1 MKSIFFLLCSPLLH
15 AAPSTIDATKA
26 FAHAPNAGWIHF
38 RPNATD
44 GVAVHLYHL
53 SGKAYGAN
61 FGWIDFGDGTPG
73 AGHLYSNSTATDFG
87 VNHDGSGNLSGYAYA
102 ANIGWIDFGWA
113 EAGDENRARFDVQT
127 GHFHGYAYSANV
139 GWILLG
145 SGHLQTTSMD
155 ISDTDNDSIGDEWE
169 LAWFGDLITANATT
183 DSDQDGS
190 SDRAEYQAD
199 TRPGD
204 ASDSLKLEIDAA
216 IPVVA
221 GIQSSLAWSG
231 RATRGYLLETS
242 STLQPGSWS
251 DSGLGRMVGT
261 GSRQSGVLTFPE
273 TQRFF
278 RLKALLPLAQP

>member
-1 MKSIFFLLCSPLLH
+1 MKTLFLLCCAPLLH
-15 AAPSTIDATKA
+15 AAPSTIDATHA

-73 AGHLYSNSTATDFG
+73 AGHLYSNSTASDCG
-87 VNHDGSGNLSGYAYA
+87 VSHDGAGNLSGHAYA

-113 EAGDENRARFDVQT
+113 TAGDANRARFDVQT
-127 GHFHGYAYSANV
+127 GQFHGYAYSANI

-155 ISDTDNDSIGDEWE
+155 IADTDNDAIGDEWE
-169 LAWFGDLITANATT
+169 LAWFGDLATADSAT
-183 DSDQDGS
+183 DSDHDGS
-190 SDRAEYQAD
+190 SDLAEYQAD

-204 ASDSLKLEIDAA
+204 AADSLKLEILSAL
-216 IPVVA
+216 PVSGSTQA
-221 GIQSSLAWSG
+221 SLRWPTKP
-231 RATRGYLLETS
+231 TRHYFLETS
-242 STLQPGSWS
+242 TTLESASWS
-251 DSGLGRMVGT
+251 ASGLGT
-261 GSRQSGVLTFPE
+261 LSGSGDFRHEMLVFPGPR
-273 TQRFF
+273 RFF
-278 RLKALLPLAQP
+278 RLKSVLPLAGP